1 MKVKIAYTVDLDD
14 IPIETAKMLENVSPK
29 VEKLLSIIAN
39 CKKQIVLDD
48 ILNATKSLEK
58 MNSTIY
64 ECSLVVNDCHSI
76 LSDYVTTKF
85 KSPSEASTN
94 DSEEG

>member
-14 IPIETAKMLENVSPK
+14 IPIETAKMLENISPK
-29 VEKLLSIIAN
+29 VEKLLSILAN

-48 ILNATKSLEK
+48 MLNATKSLEK
-58 MNSTIY
+58 MNSTVY

-76 LSDYVTTKF
+76 LTDYITTKF
-85 KSPSEASTN
+85 ATPEVSSDA
-94 DSEEG
+94 EEG